1 MRPLKFDPEFQEI
14 INKNLYSKFLIIF
27 NIRVPDTFLYKK
39 LSLQKGLIIISII
52 DIIFGIFFYF
62 FHKVNSIL
70 DKLIYYSPFF
80 FGLIALHTS
89 LNLKSN
95 FSMIYYYYRII
106 LIFFI
111 PINEYFFY
119 IRKNYCY
126 IEKNYC
132 NFFIFFIFSILI
144 IILLFYFAKIS
155 WAFYVHLLEG
165 NYLIIIYGNYLKTLL
180 INENLRIE
188 MMKMYKPPK
197 IKKNIIENKTNFEI
211 KKNENEEKNPFK
223 IAMKMIKQN
232 EEKK

>member
-62 FHKVNSIL
+62 FHKVNSTF
-70 DKLIYYSPFF
+70 DKIIYYSPFF

-95 FSMIYYYYRII
+95 FSMIYYYYRTI

-111 PINEYFFY
+111 PLNEYFFY
-119 IRKNYCY
+119 MKKKYCY
-126 IEKNYC
+126 FEKYYC
-132 NFFIFFIFSILI
+132 NFIVFFIFSFLI
-144 IILLFYFAKIS
+144 MIVLIYLAKIS

-180 INENLRIE
+180 NNENLRIE
-188 MMKMYKPPK
+188 MMKMYRPPK
-197 IKKNIIENKTNFEI
+197 TKKVFENTTNFVKET
-211 KKNENEEKNPFK
+211 ENVEEKNPFK
-223 IAMKMIKQN
+223 IAMKIIKQN

>member
-62 FHKVNSIL
+62 FHKVNSTF
-70 DKLIYYSPFF
+70 DKIIYYSPFF

-95 FSMIYYYYRII
+95 FSMIYYYYRTI

-111 PINEYFFY
+111 PLKEYFFY
-119 IRKNYCY
+119 MKKKYCY
-126 IEKNYC
+126 FEKYYC
-132 NFFIFFIFSILI
+132 NFIVFFILSFLI
-144 IILLFYFAKIS
+144 MIVLIYLAKIS

-180 INENLRIE
+180 NNENLRIE
-188 MMKMYKPPK
+188 MMKMYRPPK
-197 IKKNIIENKTNFEI
+197 TKKVVENTTNFVKET
-211 KKNENEEKNPFK
+211 ENVEEKNPFK
-223 IAMKMIKQN
+223 IAMKIIKQT

>member
-39 LSLQKGLIIISII
+39 LSLQKGLIIMSII
-52 DIIFGIFFYF
+52 DIIFGIFFYI
-62 FHKVNSIL
+62 FHKVNSIF
-70 DKLIYYSPFF
+70 DKIIYYSPFF
-80 FGLIALHTS
+80 FGLIALHAS

-95 FSMIYYYYRII
+95 FSMIYYYYRTI

-111 PINEYFFY
+111 PFNEYFFY
-119 IRKNYCY
+119 MKKKYCY
-126 IEKNYC
+126 FEKYYC
-132 NFFIFFIFSILI
+132 NFIIFFIFSILI
-144 IILLFYFAKIS
+144 IILLTYLAKIS

-180 INENLRIE
+180 NNENLRIE
-188 MMKMYKPPK
+188 MMKMYRPPK
-197 IKKNIIENKTNFEI
+197 TKKVVENKTNFVKE
-211 KKNENEEKNPFK
+211 KENVEEKNPFK
-223 IAMKMIKQN
+223 IAMKIIKQN